1 MVGTMFKR
9 ATWFAAGAAA
19 GLGGAVWTQRAVKR
33 TASKLAPSHVAV
45 SAAGAVRER
54 GRDLAEAVREGR
66 AAMVAKEREL
76 KAQRD
81 ADDVASAQ
89 GGQVVEGQ
97 LAGRPV
103 RLVVLPGDVE
113 PARRPDPGPER
124 LAPARQGSRRR
135 SRR

>member
-1 MVGTMFKR
+1 MFKR

-19 GLGGAVWTQRAVKR
+19 GVGGAVWTQRAVKR

-45 SAAGAVRER
+45 AAAGAVRER

-81 ADDVASAQ
+81 DDDLASVR

-103 RLVVLPGDVE
+103 RLVVLPGDVQQGGVPE
-113 PARRPDPGPER
+113 PRTER
-124 LAPARQGSRRR
+124 LTPARQGSRRR